1 MSQVRSALRDRGFW
15 CVTLAVFY
23 LLSVGARGGS
33 QDYEIG
39 PGDVLRIEVV
49 GRPEMTDTFDVDTEG
64 MINYWEVGKVLA
76 SGHTIE
82 ALERKLTTLLVAGQ
96 FMRRPQVKVAI
107 AEYASQKVYVAGEV
121 QRQGYYALKADR
133 TLRGFLSDVPFGPN
147 AGHEVIVIRPGA
159 GATTTAPPTESTAR
173 DSAPTEP
180 AIEEEAA
187 SGETGTPAPPAPIE
201 IPGLPPID
209 PSNLVTRV
217 NLLEL
222 QVGSADRDLV
232 LRSGDTVFVPRA
244 AQVYVLGAV
253 GRPGAFRFEPGM
265 TVLQALTMA
274 GGVTARGSEGRTKVI
289 RFVDGKKVE
298 KKVKLTD
305 SLEPEDRLEVPERF
319 F

>member
-1 MSQVRSALRDRGFW
+1 LCSPF
-15 CVTLAVFY
+15 AVS
-23 LLSVGARGGS
+23 LLLFGAAGAWA

-39 PGDVLRIEVV
+39 PADVLHIEVV
-49 GRPEMTDTFDVDTEG
+49 GRPEMTDDFDVDPEG

-76 SGHTIE
+76 SGHTTD

-96 FMRRPQVKVAI
+96 FMRRPQVKVTI

-121 QRQGYYALKADR
+121 PRQGFYALKADR
-133 TLRGFLSDVPFGPN
+133 SLRGFLSDVPFGPN

-159 GATTTAPPTESTAR
+159 GV
-173 DSAPTEP
+173 APTPEEP
-180 AIEEEAA
+180 APASIPGTTSTEEPAAEGEQKGEDEAP
-187 SGETGTPAPPAPIE
+187 GPPPAPIE

-222 QVGSADRDLV
+222 QVAGTDRDLI

-253 GRPGAFRFEPGM
+253 GRPGAFRYEPGM
-265 TVLQALTMA
+265 SVLQALTMA

-305 SLEPEDRLEVPERF
+305 TLEPEDRLEVPERF